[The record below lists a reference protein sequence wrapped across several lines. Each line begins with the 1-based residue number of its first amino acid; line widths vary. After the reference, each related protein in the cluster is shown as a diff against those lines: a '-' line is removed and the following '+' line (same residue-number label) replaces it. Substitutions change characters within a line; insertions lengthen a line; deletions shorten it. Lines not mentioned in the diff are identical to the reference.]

1 MNVAGVPFTRKDEVS
16 LWTWPVGPWLPVA
29 VVGMATVGGTGVTPA
44 AVTAYSV
51 LTLVFISET
60 EKRPV
65 SLNDVPHGFLRRGSV
80 SWARPGMS
88 EIRLVWTYPVWEAT
102 ARLSARVTPERV
114 TWAPVLR
121 RPPPRVTGPKG
132 PSAVVVS
139 ARPWA
144 MVRSRI
150 ATTVVPPLTLKT

>member
-1 MNVAGVPFTRKDEVS
+1 
-16 LWTWPVGPWLPVA
+16 
-29 VVGMATVGGTGVTPA
+29 MATVGGTGVTPV

-51 LTLVFISET
+51 LTLVFVSEI

-65 SLNDVPHGFLRRGSV
+65 SLNDVPHGFLRLGSV
-80 SWARPGMS
+80 SWAFSLARS

-121 RPPPRVTGPKG
+121 MPSPRVTGPKG
-132 PSAVVVS
+132 PSAVVVL

-144 MVRSRI
+144 MVSSRI
-150 ATTVVPPLTLKT
+150 STSLV